1 MGYNSKRPTG
11 LMVGRFQPFH
21 DGHLALF
28 EEILNREGQV
38 LILVRDTQG
47 TSEKDPFDYDFVKRS
62 IDDKLK
68 PYWGQYVVQLAP
80 NITGVYYGRDV
91 GYKVEQIHLS
101 SELEEISATKI
112 RAKMAEES

>member
-1 MGYNSKRPTG
+1 MGYNSKKPTG

-28 EEILNREGQV
+28 EEILALEGQV

-47 TSEKDPFDYDFVKRS
+47 TSDKDPFYYDFVKRS
-62 IDDKLK
+62 IDAKLK
-68 PYWGQYVVQLAP
+68 QYIGRYVVQSSP

-91 GYKVEQIHLS
+91 GYKVQQIHLPD
-101 SELEEISATKI
+101 EIQQISGTKI
-112 RAKMAEES
+112 RADMAKES